1 MFTAAKD
8 SVSELQAAQKG
19 AQDRMSTKKWY
30 VIQAYAGQETSVK
43 ASLEERIRQAGLEA
57 LFGEILIPK
66 ETVQVQPKASDNED
80 GLPPKR
86 SKPRNVTRNF
96 FPGYMFIS
104 MEMNENTWHLVK
116 DTPKING
123 FIGGRHPTPVPEQE
137 IGVISQQVVDG
148 QRKPKVKVSFEVG
161 ESVRVVKMNYV
172 GQVLE
177 VDNTKQKLKVMV
189 SIFGRP
195 TPVDLD
201 FADVEKM
208 A

>member
-1 MFTAAKD
+1 MNTT
-8 SVSELQAAQKG
+8 QAHG
-19 AQDRMSTKKWY
+19 STIMTKKWY

-43 ASLEERIRQAGLEA
+43 ASLEERIRQAGLET

-66 ETVQVQPKASDNED
+66 ETVTVQTKAQETED
-80 GLPPKR
+80 GAPPKR
-86 SKPRNVTRNF
+86 SKSRTLTRNF

-123 FIGGRHPTPVPEQE
+123 FIGGRHPTPVPDPE
-137 IGVISQQVVDG
+137 IGAISQQVADG
-148 QRKPKVKVSFEVG
+148 QRKPKAKVSFDLG
-161 ESVRVVKMNYV
+161 ENVRVVKMNYV

-177 VDNTKQKLKVMV
+177 VDATKQKLKVMV

-201 FADVEKM
+201 FGDVEKM
-208 A
+208 V